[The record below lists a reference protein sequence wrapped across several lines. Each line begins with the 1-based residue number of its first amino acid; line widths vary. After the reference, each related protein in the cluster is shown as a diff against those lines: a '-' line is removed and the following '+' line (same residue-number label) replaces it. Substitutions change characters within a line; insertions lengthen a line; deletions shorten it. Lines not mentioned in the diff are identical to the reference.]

1 MNTTT
6 ASAYGGELDNM
17 ATLRESVRK
26 RVGIVGE
33 VKEQELIDHLES
45 VSIDIK
51 ELLCSSFGP
60 SGLNKVIIN
69 YVGDIYLTSDGKTI
83 IEEVDVLHPFVT
95 SLKSIAKAMDR
106 TTGDGTK
113 TAMILAT
120 SMILKAVKL
129 MREGIHPASIVK
141 GYQMA
146 LNKAYEILEYE
157 SFPVISPEDTLS
169 VVLNAALS
177 KGLEYTKAKEIGDA
191 VLEIITNLERTKIEE
206 CLDLEE
212 NVKILKKVGGPSFLK
227 LTGVILDE
235 KPAREDMPYHLTN
248 AQVLVLNYETKF
260 KSSILNAQHN
270 IRMDTWE
277 TSHLF
282 EEELK
287 MHVREFANKII
298 STGANAVFSEGDVD
312 PSVEEML
319 ARKNILLFK
328 KLKMKDLEK
337 IARST
342 GSSVVSIKD
351 EIVPHDLGMADE
363 VRVEKKNGEYF
374 AFVSVKNQP
383 ISTIVIWEPFIY
395 GLEKV
400 EEAIDDALNN
410 AAFMLKDRM
419 VVKGAGW
426 IEFQIAQMLKQ
437 YASTISGKEQLAVIA
452 YAQAIEEI
460 PKILA
465 ENMGLNVID
474 TMVMMENYY
483 NIGVDA
489 KIDCLSKMTRNSS
502 PVYDSAAVKKLA
514 VISATDATISVLRID
529 KIIPRK

>member
-1 MNTTT
+1 
-6 ASAYGGELDNM
+6 
-17 ATLRESVRK
+17 
-26 RVGIVGE
+26 
-33 VKEQELIDHLES
+33 
-45 VSIDIK
+45 
-51 ELLCSSFGP
+51 
-60 SGLNKVIIN
+60 
-69 YVGDIYLTSDGKTI
+69 
-83 IEEVDVLHPFVT
+83 
-95 SLKSIAKAMDR
+95 
-106 TTGDGTK
+106 
-113 TAMILAT
+113 
-120 SMILKAVKL
+120 
-129 MREGIHPASIVK
+129 MREGIHPTSIVK

-206 CLDLEE
+206 RLDLEE

-351 EIVPHDLGMADE
+351 EIMPHDLGMADE

-410 AAFMLKDRM
+410 AAFMIKDRM

-474 TMVMMENYY
+474 TMVMMSY
-483 NIGVDA
+483 NFV
-489 KIDCLSKMTRNSS
+489 
-502 PVYDSAAVKKLA
+502 
-514 VISATDATISVLRID
+514 
-529 KIIPRK
+529 